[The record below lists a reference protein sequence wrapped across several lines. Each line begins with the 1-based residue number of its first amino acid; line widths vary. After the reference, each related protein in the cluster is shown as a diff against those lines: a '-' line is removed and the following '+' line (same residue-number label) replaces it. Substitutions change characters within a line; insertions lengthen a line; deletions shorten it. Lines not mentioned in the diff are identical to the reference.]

1 MAARE
6 PARERN
12 HVARVQLA
20 LAVGRAQGDLARD
33 DDQELLVRP
42 VPVERERGLAG
53 RQLVEAR
60 AEQLPAQ
67 RVPQPPSRP
76 RVARSL
82 ALLVSVVAEEIGRAH
97 HAATPPTI

>member
-1 MAARE
+1 LLRCCSPASEPTARGGDDLAAVGILRDFGLQHRRDDDNACRLVGPVPHLMAGRG

-42 VPVERERGLAG
+42 VPVERELA
-53 RQLVEAR
+53 
-60 AEQLPAQ
+60 
-67 RVPQPPSRP
+67 
-76 RVARSL
+76 
-82 ALLVSVVAEEIGRAH
+82 
-97 HAATPPTI
+97 

>member
-1 MAARE
+1 MMTTRAGSSALFAPDGRPG

-42 VPVERERGLAG
+42 VPVERELA
-53 RQLVEAR
+53 
-60 AEQLPAQ
+60 
-67 RVPQPPSRP
+67 
-76 RVARSL
+76 
-82 ALLVSVVAEEIGRAH
+82 
-97 HAATPPTI
+97 